1 MVIWTAGLLI
11 DTMWMMWWKGNYKGI
26 MDVMRL
32 SKQLESSG
40 GASALGLSRQAE
52 ELHSLTHKHT
62 CISQYTLS
70 LWVEQIT
77 AMKSRTI
84 WNGYSCHF
92 VTVSPSCHAWPG
104 KRLYSFVLFV
114 QCFLIVSKL
123 LPSFAC
129 SHLAPTA
136 RTNKY
141 LQQIQAKRT
150 TGNVKS
156 DHLLMLN
163 RQRINDLYV
172 V

>member
-1 MVIWTAGLLI
+1 MATVAI
-11 DTMWMMWWKGNYKGI
+11 
-26 MDVMRL
+26 
-32 SKQLESSG
+32 
-40 GASALGLSRQAE
+40 LSRFHQ
-52 ELHSLTHKHT
+52 
-62 CISQYTLS
+62 
-70 LWVEQIT
+70 V
-77 AMKSRTI
+77 AMPDPVKDNI
-84 WNGYSCHF
+84 
-92 VTVSPSCHAWPG
+92 A
-104 KRLYSFVLFV
+104 LYYLFSV
-114 QCFLIVSKL
+114 FLIVSKL

-150 TGNVKS
+150 TGDVKS